1 MQTEKKKFYQA
12 KWFLWL
18 WLILFPPVG
27 IILLWVC
34 HKEMKQVSRVILS
47 VVFVI
52 WFIILMA
59 ATQGYSKDTSIT
71 EPTPSNTSTV
81 EESST
86 PQGSNESEQA
96 PKEISVQDA
105 KDACNS
111 FFTEIVMKS
120 YGEIP
125 RGEGTENGTI
135 IEPDYNVESQ
145 SGSVM
150 ITYTLM
156 DEPNAGTPIVITFAL
171 EGERV
176 SVSEILVDGIKEK
189 IPDEAKESVLIWL
202 LLDANYEG

>member
-1 MQTEKKKFYQA
+1 
-12 KWFLWL
+12 
-18 WLILFPPVG
+18 
-27 IILLWVC
+27 
-34 HKEMKQVSRVILS
+34 
-47 VVFVI
+47 
-52 WFIILMA
+52 
-59 ATQGYSKDTSIT
+59 
-71 EPTPSNTSTV
+71 
-81 EESST
+81 
-86 PQGSNESEQA
+86 
-96 PKEISVQDA
+96 
-105 KDACNS
+105 
-111 FFTEIVMKS
+111 MKS

-202 LLDANYEG
+202 LLDANYKG

>member
-1 MQTEKKKFYQA
+1 MQTEKKRFYQA

-27 IILLWVC
+27 IVLLWVC
-34 HKEMKQVSRVILS
+34 HKEMKKVSRIILS

-59 ATQGYSKDTSIT
+59 ATQGSSNDTPAA
-71 EPTPSNTSTV
+71 EPTPPTTSTV

-86 PQGSNESEQA
+86 PQENNESEQA
-96 PKEISVQDA
+96 PKEISVQDVE
-105 KDACNS
+105 DACNS
-111 FFTEIVMKS
+111 FFTEIVTKA

-125 RGEGTENGTI
+125 WGEGTENGII
-135 IEPDYNVESQ
+135 IESDYNVESQ

-156 DEPNAGTPIVITFAL
+156 DEPNAGTPLAITFAL

-176 SVSEILVDGIKEK
+176 SVSEILVDGVKEE

-202 LLDANYEG
+202 LLDVNYQG